1 MSGRQFNAKLHE
13 MKIQYKQSNTWLLYS
28 KYQGMGYTQSS
39 TYVDDTGVSRLNTKW
54 TSKGRLFIYDEM
66 KKNGILPL
74 IEKNN

>member
-1 MSGRQFNAKLHE
+1 